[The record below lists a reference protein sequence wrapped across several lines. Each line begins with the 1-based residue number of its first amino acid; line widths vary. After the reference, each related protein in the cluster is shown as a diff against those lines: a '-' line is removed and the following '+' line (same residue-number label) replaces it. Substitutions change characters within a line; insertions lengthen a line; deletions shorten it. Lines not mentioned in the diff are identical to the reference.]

1 MLLMLACGA
10 LLAVAVA
17 AAWRWRR
24 YALELPP
31 WAARDEGRRATPVL
45 ALAWLLAVALLTGLL
60 VGLLVVGPA
69 GRLAMRLLAAT
80 SPDAQGRITEAQEV
94 IGEISLSGTLGLF
107 LFVGL
112 PFGLAVGIAYA
123 FASFVLPRGMV
134 GGAVLGTAALVVL
147 GSTVDPLR
155 EDNPDFDIVGP
166 GWLSVVTFVA
176 MAVLTGILTAPIAGR
191 VASALQKP
199 RVWWV
204 VWVVPVGLLAA
215 AALTAAPAATAVVGL
230 ACLVFVGALLVSP
243 ERREVVWGRGRRVLQ
258 AVLATAV
265 AVTAPAFMSAM
276 TTIIG

>member
-10 LLAVAVA
+10 LLAVTGV

-24 YALELPP
+24 YALELPA
-31 WAARDEGRRATPVL
+31 WATRDEGRRATPAL
-45 ALAWLLAVALLTGLL
+45 ALAWLLTVALLTGLV
-60 VGLLVVGPA
+60 VGLFVVGPA

-80 SPDAQGRITEAQEV
+80 SPDAQGQITEAQEV

-123 FASFVLPRGMV
+123 FASFVLPRGIW
-134 GGAVLGTAALVVL
+134 GGAVFGTAALVIL

-155 EDNPDFDIVGP
+155 GDNPDFDIVGP

-176 MAVLTGILTAPIAGR
+176 MAVVTGILTAPIAGR

-204 VWVVPVGLLAA
+204 VWMVPVGLLAA
-215 AALTAAPAATAVVGL
+215 AALSTAPTAMAVIGS
-230 ACLVFVGALLVSP
+230 ACLVFLGALLVSP
-243 ERREVVWGRGRRVLQ
+243 ERRELVWRRGRRVLQ
-258 AVLATAV
+258 AVLATTV